1 MVVYYSQYS
10 RARMSSIP
18 TDLNPIETVTNNLPP
33 FTLWLYRLL
42 ATFPLTGFA
51 GLDHMA
57 IGSQFTGF
65 AKLFINIITL
75 GSWYFYDIV
84 QVYNTKNLRDKG
96 LKIPFLET
104 GSIGKG
110 RIDDIPS
117 KELKSNEKNWLYLLF
132 TLAFGLLYF
141 ITTFFL
147 STSTDTFAKGF
158 RYFSGFLLLA
168 SVALGVFT
176 IFSFA
181 TNKKQLLT
189 TPTYGTNPRDS
200 LSSLYST
207 SGLTNPALNPISNPT
222 PVLTGGGLNELKN
235 AAISIGGGKK
245 DTFQP
250 IYFLTILLI
259 LPITGFLSYSLR
271 KKKDNKRE

>member
-1 MVVYYSQYS
+1 
-10 RARMSSIP
+10 MSSIP
-18 TDLNPIETVTNNLPP
+18 TDFNPIQTVTNNLPP

-51 GLDHMA
+51 GIDHMA

-65 AKLFINIITL
+65 AKLFINVITL

-84 QVYNTKNLRDKG
+84 QVYNIKNLRDKG

-147 STSTDTFAKGF
+147 SKSTDTFAKGF

-168 SVALGVFT
+168 SVALGIFT
-176 IFSFA
+176 IFSFT

-189 TPTYGTNPRDS
+189 TPTYPANPSDPI
-200 LSSLYST
+200 SSLYT
-207 SGLTNPALNPISNPT
+207 TAGITNQAAIPSRL
-222 PVLTGGGLNELKN
+222 LTGGSLSELKN
-235 AAISIGGGKK
+235 AALTIGGKK
-245 DTFQP
+245 NETFQP
-250 IYFLTILLI
+250 IYFATILLI
-259 LPITGFLSYSLR
+259 LPVTGFLTYSLR
-271 KKKDNKRE
+271 KKKDTKKE

>member
-1 MVVYYSQYS
+1 MVDYYSQYS
-10 RARMSSIP
+10 RAIMS
-18 TDLNPIETVTNNLPP
+18 TDLLSMDPIQSATNNLPP

-42 ATFPLTGFA
+42 AAFPLTGLT

-65 AKLFINIITL
+65 AKLFVNIITL
-75 GSWYFYDIV
+75 GSWYFYGIV
-84 QVYNTKNLRDKG
+84 QVYNTTNLRDKG
-96 LKIPFLET
+96 LKIPFLES

-117 KELKSNEKNWLYLLF
+117 KELKSSEKNWLYLLF

-147 STSTDTFAKGF
+147 SSSEDILPRSL
-158 RYFSGFLLLA
+158 RYLSGFLLVGTIGLA
-168 SVALGVFT
+168 VFT
-176 IFSFA
+176 LFSFA

-189 TPTYGTNPRDS
+189 MPTYGTNPRDS
-200 LSSLYST
+200 ISSLYAST
-207 SGLTNPALNPISNPT
+207 GVKNPLDT
-222 PVLTGGGLNELKN
+222 GKLFTGGGLSELKN
-235 AAISIGGGKK
+235 AALTIDGGGKK
-245 DTFQP
+245 ETFQP

-271 KKKDNKRE
+271 KKKDTKKE

>member
-1 MVVYYSQYS
+1 
-10 RARMSSIP
+10 MSSIP

-42 ATFPLTGFA
+42 ATFPLTGFT

-65 AKLFINIITL
+65 GKLFINVITL

-96 LKIPFLET
+96 LKIPFFET
-104 GSIGKG
+104 GSLGKG

-132 TLAFGLLYF
+132 TLAFALLYF
-141 ITTFFL
+141 FTTFFL
-147 STSTDTFAKGF
+147 SSSTDTFAKGF

-168 SVALGVFT
+168 SVALGIFT
-176 IFSFA
+176 IFSFS
-181 TNKKQLLT
+181 TNKRQLLT
-189 TPTYGTNPRDS
+189 TPTYGSNPRDA
-200 LSSLYST
+200 LTSLYST
-207 SGLTNPALNPISNPT
+207 SGMTNPRLDSK
-222 PVLTGGGLNELKN
+222 VFRGGSLNELKN
-235 AAISIGGGKK
+235 AAISVGGEKK
-245 DTFQP
+245 ETFQP

-271 KKKDNKRE
+271 KKKDSRRE

>member
-1 MVVYYSQYS
+1 
-10 RARMSSIP
+10 MS
-18 TDLNPIETVTNNLPP
+18 TDLLPMNPIESVTNNLPP
-33 FTLWLYRLL
+33 FSLWLYRLL

-65 AKLFINIITL
+65 AKLFINVITL

-84 QVYNTKNLRDKG
+84 QVYNTTNLRDKG
-96 LKIPFLET
+96 LKIPFLES

-117 KELKSNEKNWLYLLF
+117 KELKSSEKNWLYLLF

-147 STSTDTFAKGF
+147 SSSEDILPTSL
-158 RYFSGFLLLA
+158 RYLSGFLLVGTIGLA
-168 SVALGVFT
+168 VFT
-176 IFSFA
+176 LFSFA
-181 TNKKQLLT
+181 TNKTQLLT
-189 TPTYGTNPRDS
+189 MPTYGTNPRDS
-200 LSSLYST
+200 ISSLYAST
-207 SGLTNPALNPISNPT
+207 GTRNPSDTGKLF
-222 PVLTGGGLNELKN
+222 TGGGLSELKN
-235 AAISIGGGKK
+235 AALNIGGGGKK
-245 DTFQP
+245 ETFQP

-271 KKKDNKRE
+271 KKKDTKKE

>member
-1 MVVYYSQYS
+1 
-10 RARMSSIP
+10 MSSFL
-18 TDLNPIETVTNNLPP
+18 TGVNPIESVTNNLPP

-51 GLDHMA
+51 GVDHMA

-65 AKLFINIITL
+65 AKLFINVITL

-84 QVYNTKNLRDKG
+84 QVYNTTNLRDKG

-104 GSIGKG
+104 GSIGRG

-132 TLAFGLLYF
+132 TLAFALLYF

-147 STSTDTFAKGF
+147 NSSTDMFATGF

-168 SVALGVFT
+168 AVVLGLFT
-176 IFSFA
+176 VFSFA
-181 TNKKQLLT
+181 TNKTQLLT
-189 TPTYGTNPRDS
+189 MPTSGNNQRDA
-200 LSSLYST
+200 LSSLYTTTGFANPAINPS
-207 SGLTNPALNPISNPT
+207 TNPIFNPT
-222 PVLTGGGLNELKN
+222 KILTGGSLSELKR
-235 AAISIGGGKK
+235 AALHIGGNNSKS
-245 DTFQP
+245 FQP
-250 IYFLTILLI
+250 IYFTTILLL
-259 LPITGFLSYSLR
+259 LPITGFFTYNLR
-271 KKKDNKRE
+271 KKKDIKRE